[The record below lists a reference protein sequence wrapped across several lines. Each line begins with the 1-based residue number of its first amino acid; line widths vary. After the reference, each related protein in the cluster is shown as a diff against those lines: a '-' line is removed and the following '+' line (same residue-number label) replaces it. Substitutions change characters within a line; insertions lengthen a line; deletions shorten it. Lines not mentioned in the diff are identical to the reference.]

1 VLIDGREAPA
11 AKERTHAVSDISID
25 ANQADEDCLAT
36 DVSDEALETA
46 AGMSAAAQAGASLW
60 STVTVSGCTCV
71 S

>member
-1 VLIDGREAPA
+1 VERKDSVVNHVTIDL
-11 AKERTHAVSDISID
+11 TD
-25 ANQADEDCLAT
+25 ADEEMLNI

-60 STVTVSGCTCV
+60 STVTVSGCTCA

>member
-1 VLIDGREAPA
+1 MNHVTIDLNEADDEVLNI
-11 AKERTHAVSDISID
+11 
-25 ANQADEDCLAT
+25 

-60 STVTVSGCTCV
+60 SSFTVSGCTCV